1 MTFSFPTYVPATAF
15 ECLLALLDCFLFGGF
30 CDSRTPSNGCSF
42 LWTQVAATH
51 EMYSTEFTDEK
62 YAAYVAN
69 FTTGDDML
77 FIRPSGNPMDMG
89 QFRGMWSSGMITDA
103 SSELVSVDTIKFAGL
118 LSCWPRALPAP
129 IGAVCIATYT
139 SHDKV
144 RRLQRTTCLASAPL
158 RGAHVR
164 LPTLFRSSSSRATRT
179 TTSPSSPP
187 CSRSRSMDGASATYI
202 GRRARRPA
210 ANERSY

>member
-15 ECLLALLDCFLFGGF
+15 ECLLALLDCFPFGGF

-144 RRLQRTTCLASAPL
+144 RHSSPNHMPCVCTTHGRACSTPHLPQFKFQGNENDDLAKFSAVL
-158 RGAHVR
+158 EKSLNGWRICHVH
-164 LPTLFRSSSSRATRT
+164 RATGQA
-179 TTSPSSPP
+179 PSSK
-187 CSRSRSMDGASATYI
+187 
-202 GRRARRPA
+202 
-210 ANERSY
+210 